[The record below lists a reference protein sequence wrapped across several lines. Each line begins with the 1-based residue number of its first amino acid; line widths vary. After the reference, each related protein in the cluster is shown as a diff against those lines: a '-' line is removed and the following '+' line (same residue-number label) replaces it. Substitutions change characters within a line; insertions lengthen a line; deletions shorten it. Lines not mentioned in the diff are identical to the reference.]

1 MDDIA
6 NMRLMVTAGTH
17 QLLSVSDDRWIVL
30 DPSGTTTFDDLI
42 DAIEHLDGGMGSKAR
57 IAYHSG
63 LDELI
68 EATELADEDWLFGNS
83 ADGLWRIRSTYGTE
97 QLWVPSRAEFA
108 PEEVFTEVG
117 SFGERGYFTHLY
129 RWRNRYLFSWD
140 DGWEDRRCGWEVLGR
155 VSKRDAVKEAVEFA
169 NHLLIGVPDDL
180 GLLDDDEDWSEDDDE
195 DWSEDEDEDEDEDS
209 IN

>member
-17 QLLSVSDDRWIVL
+17 QLVSVSDDRWIVL

-42 DAIEHLDGGMGSKAR
+42 DAIEHLDGCMGSKAR

-68 EATELADEDWLFGNS
+68 EATESADEDWLFGNS

-97 QLWVPSRAEFA
+97 QLWVPSRAEIA

-117 SFGERGYFTHLY
+117 IFGERGDHLVGVGH
-129 RWRNRYLFSWD
+129 LLD
-140 DGWEDRRCGWEVLGR
+140 LKEGR
-155 VSKRDAVKEAVEFA
+155 VRDDVRARL
-169 NHLLIGVPDDL
+169 NRIG
-180 GLLDDDEDWSEDDDE
+180 GS
-195 DWSEDEDEDEDEDS
+195 
-209 IN
+209 